1 MVVLSEGTEKKRPE
15 ENWER
20 GYWQL
25 YSCWQRGL
33 TVNKALGWIQET
45 GQQKSGSE
53 RWHEKAEQGWKNW
66 GKEPG
71 SEYKTAL
78 LWGSV
83 W

>member
-25 YSCWQRGL
+25 HSCWQRGL

-53 RWHEKAEQGWKNW
+53 RWH
-66 GKEPG
+66 
-71 SEYKTAL
+71 
-78 LWGSV
+78 
-83 W
+83 